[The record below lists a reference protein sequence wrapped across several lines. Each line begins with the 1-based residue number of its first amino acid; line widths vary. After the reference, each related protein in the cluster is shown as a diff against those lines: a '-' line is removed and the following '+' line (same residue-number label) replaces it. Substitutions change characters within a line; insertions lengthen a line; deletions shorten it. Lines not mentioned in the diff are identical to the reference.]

1 MMHPAIVS
9 VVLGD
14 VTPAEIEANVA
25 DVKQPVPPALWRDL
39 KSGGAG
45 GSRMLSAGKF
55 SVRVVLFQDSHRTPG
70 GVLNVSEPLLAS
82 RKAS

>member
-14 VTPAEIEANVA
+14 VTPAEVEANVA
-25 DVKQPVPPALWRDL
+25 HVKQPVPPTLWRDL

-45 GSRMLSAGKF
+45 GC
-55 SVRVVLFQDSHRTPG
+55 
-70 GVLNVSEPLLAS
+70 
-82 RKAS
+82 

>member
-1 MMHPAIVS
+1 MERVRKIEAICATHGTPIQRAALQFEMMHPAIVS

-45 GSRMLSAGKF
+45 G
-55 SVRVVLFQDSHRTPG
+55 
-70 GVLNVSEPLLAS
+70 VLNVE
-82 RKAS
+82 R